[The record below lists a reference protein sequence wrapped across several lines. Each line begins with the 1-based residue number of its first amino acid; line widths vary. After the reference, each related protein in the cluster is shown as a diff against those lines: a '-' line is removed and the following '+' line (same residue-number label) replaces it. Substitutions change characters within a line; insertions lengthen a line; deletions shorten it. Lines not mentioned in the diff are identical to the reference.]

1 VKIRLIAVGQRMPAW
16 IQEGYAEY
24 VRRLPRELPMELLEI
39 ASVARSG
46 LDPVR
51 ARQRESE
58 RMLAAIG
65 PEDWVVAL
73 DEHGKTWSTLQLAE
87 KLENW
92 RMHGRDVAFLV
103 GGADGLGDGC
113 RERADEVLSLSI
125 LTFPHSLVRVLIAE
139 QVYRAWTVITG
150 HPYHRA

>member
-1 VKIRLIAVGQRMPAW
+1 VKIRLIAVGQRVPAW
-16 IQEGYAEY
+16 IEEGYTEY
-24 VRRLPRELPMELLEI
+24 VRRLPRDLPVELVEI
-39 ASVARSG
+39 AAAARRG

-51 ARQRESE
+51 ARQREGE

-65 PEDWVVAL
+65 PQDWVVAL

-92 RMHGRDVAFLV
+92 RMHGRDVTFLV
-103 GGADGLGDGC
+103 GGADGLADGC
-113 RERADEVLSLSI
+113 RDRADEALSLSA

-139 QVYRAWTVITG
+139 QIYRAWTVITG